1 MKMLTVFGIECLIES
16 DVMIAS
22 LSVSTRCNE
31 RMDKKWFHLPA
42 MTILTSKSAASIQ
55 SRAFLS
61 SA

>member
-31 RMDKKWFHLPA
+31 RMD
-42 MTILTSKSAASIQ
+42 Q
-55 SRAFLS
+55 SGFIYQQ
-61 SA
+61 